1 MARVANRLPGCYNPG
16 SKPGGGALTA
26 LTVLHTND
34 IHGRVDQLARIATL
48 ARRIRD
54 QASAR
59 GGDCLLCD
67 AGDVEDP
74 TLLESNMTKGSAV
87 FAVLRAAGYDLAA
100 AGNATALRYGPQAVR
115 DLSVR
120 FGQPLLAAN
129 LPDPATGRLVAGLAP
144 FALLNLAGAK
154 AAVIGMTAPM
164 DLYALFNL
172 TPLDPAAILPSLIA
186 KVRAKGARTVILLS
200 HLGARDDQELAA
212 RVPGLDLIL
221 GGHSHT
227 ELYPPVMVGRT
238 IVAQAGDRG
247 RFLGRLDL
255 DVQALTGRL
264 TLLRAELVP
273 VTEDIP
279 GDPLTLGAIEAERR
293 SVAAL
298 GQQVVGELAAPL
310 DASEDSQ
317 CPAGD
322 LLADAL
328 LDRVP
333 GAQVAMV
340 IAGHW
345 RTGLPAGPVSLGTLN
360 AALPSTGNPARAE
373 LTGAQI
379 VQWLSAALR
388 PENAARRLKMLR
400 GVALGMPH
408 VAGITVR
415 YDPATPTVLDVT
427 MGGERLE
434 SERTYVVASSDLELS
449 EAVGYLPLS
458 LDRVQYEV
466 PTILPE
472 VVREYLARRSPV
484 APPAGQR
491 VAARA

>member
-1 MARVANRLPGCYNPG
+1 MEQV
-16 SKPGGGALTA
+16 
-26 LTVLHTND
+26 
-34 IHGRVDQLARIATL
+34 ARIATL

-54 QASAR
+54 EVTAR

-74 TLLESNMTKGSAV
+74 TLLESNMTKGSSV

-100 AGNATALRYGPQAVR
+100 AGNATALRYGPQTVR
-115 DLSVR
+115 DLALR

-129 LPDPATGRLVAGLAP
+129 LPERASGRLVAGLAP
-144 FALLNLAGAK
+144 FAILSLAGAK

-164 DLYALFNL
+164 ELYALFSL
-172 TPLDPAAILPSLIA
+172 TPLDPAAILPGLIA
-186 KVRAKGARTVILLS
+186 KVRGKGARTVILLS
-200 HLGARDDQELAA
+200 HLGAREDQDLAA

-255 DVQALTGRL
+255 DVQPLTGRL
-264 TLLRAELVP
+264 ALRRAELIP

-279 GDPLTLGAIEAERR
+279 GDPLTLGAIETEKQ
-293 SVAAL
+293 SVAVM
-298 GQQVVGELAAPL
+298 GRQVIAELTGPL
-310 DASEDSQ
+310 EASEDRQ
-317 CPAGD
+317 CGAGD

-333 GAQVAMV
+333 GAQAAMV
-340 IAGHW
+340 LAGHW
-345 RTGLPAGPVSLGTLN
+345 RTGLPAGPVSLSALN
-360 AALPSTGNPARAE
+360 AALPSTGNPARVE

-379 VQWLSAALR
+379 VQWLTAALR
-388 PENAARRLKMLR
+388 TENAARRPKALR
-400 GVALGMPH
+400 GVALGAPH
-408 VAGITVR
+408 LAGMTVR
-415 YDPATPTVLDVT
+415 FDPESLTVLDV
-427 MGGERLE
+427 RLGDE
-434 SERTYVVASSDLELS
+434 PLASECTYVVASSDLELS
-449 EAVGYLPLS
+449 DTVGYLPLS
-458 LDRVQYEV
+458 LDRVQYEA

-472 VVREYLARRSPV
+472 VVREYLAARSPLT
-484 APPAGQR
+484 APAGGR
-491 VAARA
+491 VVARA

>member
-1 MARVANRLPGCYNPG
+1 MARVANRPPGCYNPG
-16 SKPGGGALTA
+16 SNAAGGALTA
-26 LTVLHTND
+26 LTILHTND
-34 IHGRVDQLARIATL
+34 IHGRMDQLARIATL

-54 QASAR
+54 EAAAR

-87 FAVLRAAGYDLAA
+87 YAVLRAAGYDFAA

-115 DLSVR
+115 DLALR

-129 LPDPATGRLVAGLAP
+129 LPEAATGRLVAGLAP
-144 FALLNLAGAK
+144 FALLSLAGAK

-164 DLYALFNL
+164 ELYALFNL
-172 TPLDPAAILPSLIA
+172 KPLDPAAILPGLIA
-186 KVRAKGARTVILLS
+186 KVRGKGARTVILLS
-200 HLGARDDQELAA
+200 HLGAREDQELAA

-227 ELYPPVMVGRT
+227 ELYPPVQVGRT

-255 DVQALTGRL
+255 DVQPLTGRL
-264 TLLRAELVP
+264 TLRRAELVP
-273 VTEDIP
+273 VAEDIP
-279 GDPLTLGAIEAERR
+279 GDPVTLGVIEAEKR
-293 SVAAL
+293 SVATM
-298 GQQVVGELAAPL
+298 GRQVIAELTGPL
-310 DASEDSQ
+310 DASEDRQ
-317 CPAGD
+317 CGAGD

-328 LDRVP
+328 LDRVS
-333 GAQVAMV
+333 GAQAALV

-345 RTGLPAGPVSLGTLN
+345 RTGLPAGPVSLSALN
-360 AALPSTGNPARAE
+360 AALPSTGNPARVE

-388 PENAARRLKMLR
+388 PENAARRLKSLR
-400 GVALGMPH
+400 GVALGAPH
-408 VAGITVR
+408 VAGMTVR
-415 YDPATPTVLDVT
+415 FDPESPTELDVHL
-427 MGGERLE
+427 GGEPLDG
-434 SERTYVVASSDLELS
+434 ERTYVVASSDLELS
-449 EAVGYLPLS
+449 DTVGYLS
-458 LDRVQYEV
+458 LGLDQVQYEV

-472 VVREYLARRSPV
+472 VVREYLAARSPV
-484 APPAGQR
+484 AAPAGGR

>member
-1 MARVANRLPGCYNPG
+1 M
-16 SKPGGGALTA
+16 TA
-26 LTVLHTND
+26 LTILHTND

-54 QASAR
+54 QAAAR

-67 AGDVEDP
+67 TGDVEDP

-87 FAVLRAAGYDLAA
+87 YAVLRAAGYDLAA
-100 AGNATALRYGPQAVR
+100 AGNATAIRYGPQAVK
-115 DLSVR
+115 DLALR

-144 FALLNLAGAK
+144 FAILNLAGTRV
-154 AAVIGMTAPM
+154 AVIGLTAPM
-164 DLYALFNL
+164 DLYALFNVS
-172 TPLDPAAILPSLIA
+172 PLDPAAILPGLIA
-186 KVRAKGARTVILLS
+186 KVRGKGARTVMLLS
-200 HLGARDDQELAA
+200 HLGSKDDQVLAA

-238 IVAQAGDRG
+238 IIVQAGDRG

-255 DVQALTGRL
+255 DLQPVTGRL
-264 TLLRAELVP
+264 TLRHAELMP

-293 SVAAL
+293 SVHAM
-298 GQQVVGELAAPL
+298 GQQVVAELIAPL
-310 DASEDSQ
+310 DAAEDRQ
-317 CPAGD
+317 CRAGD

-340 IAGHW
+340 VAGHW
-345 RTGLPAGPVSLGTLN
+345 KTGLPAGPVSLGALN
-360 AALPSTGNPARAE
+360 AALPSTGNPARAN

-400 GVALGMPH
+400 GVAMGMPH
-408 VAGITVR
+408 VAGMTVR
-415 YDPATPTVLDVT
+415 YDPATCTVLEAYVGT
-427 MGGERLE
+427 ERLE
-434 SERTYVVASSDLELS
+434 PDRTYVVASSDLEVS
-449 EAVGYLPLS
+449 EAAGYLPLA
-458 LDRVQYEV
+458 LDQARYEV

-472 VVREYLARRSPV
+472 VVREYMARRSPV
-484 APPAGQR
+484 AAPVGDRVVAGG
-491 VAARA
+491 A